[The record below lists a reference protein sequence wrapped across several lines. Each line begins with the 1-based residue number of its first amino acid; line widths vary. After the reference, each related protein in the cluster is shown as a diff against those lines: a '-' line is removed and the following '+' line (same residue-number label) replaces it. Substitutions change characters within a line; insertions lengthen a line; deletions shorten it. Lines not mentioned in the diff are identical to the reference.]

1 MSGISFHIC
10 LVSINY
16 DLLLIYPT
24 GKFSCFSIAIGLGWP
39 LIQGCTLR
47 ENIWSGIYIVLG
59 ISSSALLDC
68 CSGLFWSFT
77 AVSSW
82 SLRWFRFVRFSCFI
96 TLFRVLVH
104 ALIRSVSTTEQIY
117 FWNRLKF
124 LNKHLIFLRSL
135 KEPFRGKSVKIS
147 DFRRLIYLR
156 SLSVAGHLVTAYFKF
171 KMLKYHTANALN
183 ITNAW
188 WT

>member
-1 MSGISFHIC
+1 MSGISFYIC

-16 DLLLIYPT
+16 DILLTYPT

-39 LIQGCTLR
+39 LKQGCTLR

-68 CSGLFWSFT
+68 CNGLFWSLT
-77 AVSSW
+77 AVSFW
-82 SLRWFRFVRFSCFI
+82 SLWWFRFVRFFCFV

-104 ALIRSVSTTEQIY
+104 VLIRSASTTEQIY

-156 SLSVAGHLVTAYFKF
+156 WWSVAGHLVTAYFKF
-171 KMLKYHTANALN
+171 KMSS
-183 ITNAW
+183 II
-188 WT
+188 